1 MPLSADEIRQS
12 FFGEHGIAAENSE
25 YLLRQ
30 FLPKD
35 RDAYFDDI
43 RNTQPACKWL
53 FESEHGEEARR
64 LLWEIFNTPKNLI
77 CAVIHKADD
86 AYCGFCDL
94 QSFAEQS
101 APELGIALIKDYQ
114 HQGIGFPTLSML
126 MERYTQVTGCR
137 TFISRVKP
145 LNAPSIGLMRKLG
158 GIPQGMAY
166 SRKFPAILRLLL
178 TEICPCPTMRMR

>member
-30 FLPKD
+30 FFPKD

-77 CAVIHKADD
+77 CAVIHKAD
-86 AYCGFCDL
+86 ATCRVL
-94 QSFAEQS
+94 QSNPRPNWVLRSSKIISIKAS
-101 APELGIALIKDYQ
+101 A
-114 HQGIGFPTLSML
+114 FP
-126 MERYTQVTGCR
+126 R
-137 TFISRVKP
+137 
-145 LNAPSIGLMRKLG
+145 
-158 GIPQGMAY
+158 
-166 SRKFPAILRLLL
+166 FP
-178 TEICPCPTMRMR
+178 C

>member
-64 LLWEIFNTPKNLI
+64 LLWEIFNTPKDLI
-77 CAVIHKADD
+77 CAVIRKADD

-94 QSFAEQS
+94 S
-101 APELGIALIKDYQ
+101 LI
-114 HQGIGFPTLSML
+114 HISEPT
-126 MERYTQVTGCR
+126 RPY
-137 TFISRVKP
+137 
-145 LNAPSIGLMRKLG
+145 
-158 GIPQGMAY
+158 
-166 SRKFPAILRLLL
+166 
-178 TEICPCPTMRMR
+178 

>member
-53 FESEHGEEARR
+53 LRA
-64 LLWEIFNTPKNLI
+64 
-77 CAVIHKADD
+77 
-86 AYCGFCDL
+86 
-94 QSFAEQS
+94 
-101 APELGIALIKDYQ
+101 
-114 HQGIGFPTLSML
+114 SM
-126 MERYTQVTGCR
+126 
-137 TFISRVKP
+137 VKKHVG
-145 LNAPSIGLMRKLG
+145 SSGR
-158 GIPQGMAY
+158 
-166 SRKFPAILRLLL
+166 FL
-178 TEICPCPTMRMR
+178 THPRI